1 MKKLVCILTCIFL
14 IQVSRFAFSVEPD
27 ETGLK
32 TGGDVRVPVIVLGL
46 RESEANVGFS
56 EADVIRE
63 VELRLLRHGIIPADR
78 EAAHALGW
86 YLGIDILIV
95 GSAYHVK
102 VGFHRRVTYDVGDRT
117 YGKEGITWQSW
128 YTGVHEDDSGI
139 IIDSLLE
146 CVDDFSNEFLDA
158 NTE

>member
-1 MKKLVCILTCIFL
+1 MKKVVYILAWFFL
-14 IQVSRFAFSVEPD
+14 LQVSLYAFCIEPD
-27 ETGLK
+27 DTGLK
-32 TGGDVRVPVIVLGL
+32 TGGDLRVPVIVLAL
-46 RESEANVGFS
+46 QEAEANVGLD
-56 EADVIRE
+56 EATVLRE

-128 YTGVHEDDSGI
+128 YTGVHEGDSGI
-139 IIDSLLE
+139 IIDSLLD
-146 CVDDFSNEFLDA
+146 CVDDFSREFLEA
-158 NTE
+158 NGE

>member
-1 MKKLVCILTCIFL
+1 MPELVLYYHKLL
-14 IQVSRFAFSVEPD
+14 IWV
-27 ETGLK
+27 GL
-32 TGGDVRVPVIVLGL
+32 
-46 RESEANVGFS
+46 SEAM
-56 EADVIRE
+56 ILRE

-78 EAAHALGW
+78 AAAHALGW

-117 YGKEGITWQSW
+117 YGKEGITWQIW
-128 YTGVHEDDSGI
+128 YTGVHENDVEI

-146 CVDDFSNEFLDA
+146 CVDDFCMEFLEA
-158 NTE
+158 NAESK

>member
-1 MKKLVCILTCIFL
+1 MLLLCCFCYFSPPSAYCI
-14 IQVSRFAFSVEPD
+14 EPD

-32 TGGDVRVPVIVLGL
+32 TGGELTVPVVVLSL
-46 RESEANVGFS
+46 QEAEANVDLD
-56 EADVIRE
+56 EPTVLRE
-63 VELRLLRHGIIPADR
+63 VELRLLRHGIVPADR
-78 EAAHALGW
+78 DAAHVLGW

-128 YTGVHEDDSGI
+128 YTGVHKDDSEI

-146 CVDDFSNEFLDA
+146 CVDDFSSEFLAA
-158 NTE
+158 NRE